1 MHDDI
6 ERRYSSRAR
15 SRAQLMSGV
24 EFGCKD
30 ATFFHPHKRL
40 KKLIVGCGYKQ
51 QQTPHILSFLCGASQ
66 KRNIDV

>member
-1 MHDDI
+1 
-6 ERRYSSRAR
+6 
-15 SRAQLMSGV
+15 MSGV
-24 EFGCKD
+24 EFGGKD

-40 KKLIVGCGYKQ
+40 KKLIVGCGDKQ